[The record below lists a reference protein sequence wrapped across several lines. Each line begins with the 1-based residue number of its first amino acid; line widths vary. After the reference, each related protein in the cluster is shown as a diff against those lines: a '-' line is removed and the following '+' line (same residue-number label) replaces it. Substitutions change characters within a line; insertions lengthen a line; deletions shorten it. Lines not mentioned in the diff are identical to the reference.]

1 MVDDTIN
8 VLQEMLARSNELI
21 KVQRNFMNEFGMQVT
36 RACFA
41 AIIKLSGLT
50 EKFEVLMQALDFS
63 LMDLESTEPK
73 DRIDRMVE
81 AAKENHKDS
90 QIIFKEWCN
99 ATKMRKWLRDKIA
112 ALWSVKEEER
122 LSGDQIEAKKQESV

>member
-1 MVDDTIN
+1 
-8 VLQEMLARSNELI
+8 
-21 KVQRNFMNEFGMQVT
+21 
-36 RACFA
+36 
-41 AIIKLSGLT
+41 
-50 EKFEVLMQALDFS
+50 
-63 LMDLESTEPK
+63 MDLESTEPK
-73 DRIDRMVE
+73 DRINRMVE

-122 LSGDQIEAKKQESV
+122 LSGDQIEAKKQESVQQIVKKAEFLIKLQKPHVFKSANPNEELFEMSFKVPSYARD

>member
-1 MVDDTIN
+1 M
-8 VLQEMLARSNELI
+8 
-21 KVQRNFMNEFGMQVT
+21 T

-122 LSGDQIEAKKQESV
+122 LSGDQIEAKK